1 MDCWTSRATFG
12 PGFAAAF
19 EFSGAGGCYY
29 TGPAV
34 IGREALLRIGTGRFG
49 MSRLR
54 GYWADVAIAG
64 GGFFFTRGA
73 RVDSAVAVVA
83 NVRVVSYYYS
93 GVIGVVNDVHVDV
106 IDCGVVEEMAAVPT
120 AAFVAVAEI
129 AEAVVNAAVETYR
142 WSPESCGEGE
152 AGAVPAPPGWRPE
165 ETDFWSFDPR
175 AGDPEII
182 AGVVIVIPVAGG
194 PDVAVAGADGLIV
207 DR

>member
-19 EFSGAGGCYY
+19 EFSG
-29 TGPAV
+29 
-34 IGREALLRIGTGRFG
+34 
-49 MSRLR
+49 
-54 GYWADVAIAG
+54 AG

-129 AEAVVNAAVETYR
+129 AEAVVHACR
-142 WSPESCGEGE
+142 
-152 AGAVPAPPGWRPE
+152 
-165 ETDFWSFDPR
+165 D
-175 AGDPEII
+175 
-182 AGVVIVIPVAGG
+182 
-194 PDVAVAGADGLIV
+194 
-207 DR
+207 